1 MQAAGVLLALL
12 LSGSQATPDAPFGSM
27 PIPVSVAELAA
38 TAGLQRADP
47 STLPIDIVRL
57 LFATPERARDQL
69 SGRRA
74 AVVAALE
81 RTGSGGDFLPLPL
94 SPRTWR
100 SHILGVEV
108 ANKGLAAA
116 IFSRRATALVYHGLF
131 ALDPPTLAWI
141 DANPSVLGTLLKHP
155 GITATYARSI
165 YVRNGAIVT
174 PGENADAV
182 WKEIVG
188 ADPRDPEAF
197 IAKLIGSREGRLAV
211 FYDAVTHLDAPR
223 RRFALGLAS
232 DPNRI
237 GRLQRLIDVGT
248 RDTPGSALEI
258 YPFMRP
264 NVDLALLFRQLTLDS
279 RDLPRG
285 PSKHVWTEA
294 FGEALSLSDSSGPAD
309 AAWLA
314 GLILKPGGAAPGRRD
329 TYRFAQRVF
338 ASDTFVVTSVLVA
351 ALQGISSYP
360 SLMLLLEN
368 NGLQSAAAYGAAAR
382 AAGALS
388 GDEHALA
395 MFQGTLAIVDR
406 ARHAG
411 TLSRDEA
418 QSLIDALVRAASTRP
433 ARAALLGVLKNGL
446 PSRWSGDTEAA
457 VLSAMAGTPPSTPPI
472 LEWEG
477 QRYSVD
483 LAHPELRRLTSI
495 RRSQQETPL
504 GEAIATATPDNMS
517 SLAHS
522 LMGLVYAVAL
532 GEPDSQASKGG
543 QVWRRHRFSTG
554 TPGTGYLAWRP
565 ATEEFG
571 SGGWRLTGSLL
582 RLDLAL
588 AHLTLRRIDPT
599 EMPPESGIGTMD
611 RRALTRSIALMDPRT
626 LSDAARDAAAAAL
639 ARGRARVA
647 VLAARP
653 ETLEAIGAE
662 AALSEW
668 RRAGLRWQFVHDAAR
683 VLGTFTLLELFR
695 LGGGTAPPGW
705 GAAVDALGG
714 CYCLRM
720 PDYLPWE
727 EYTGR
732 PSSGQLGTQLADVML
747 RTAEALSA
755 RRLPAMLMRDV
766 AAFAMQDTLDS
777 GRMAYFDD
785 WLSLAFAA
793 RDLKDDRFDDYVAAL
808 TASGP
813 LVPIRKNVPK

>member
-12 LSGSQATPDAPFGSM
+12 LSGPQAPPDAPSYSM

-38 TAGLQRADP
+38 AAGLQRADP
-47 STLPIDIVRL
+47 SSLPIDIVRL
-57 LFATPERARDQL
+57 LFAAPERARDQL

-74 AVVAALE
+74 AVRAALE
-81 RTGSGGDFLPLPL
+81 RTGRGGDLLPLPL
-94 SPRTWR
+94 SPQTWR
-100 SHILGVEV
+100 RHILGVEV

-141 DANPSVLGTLLKHP
+141 DDNPAVLGTLLKYP

-182 WKEIVG
+182 WKAIVG
-188 ADPRDPEAF
+188 ADPRDPDAF

-237 GRLQRLIDVGT
+237 GRLQKLIDVGT
-248 RDTPGSALEI
+248 RDTPGSGLEI

-264 NVDLALLFRQLTLDS
+264 NVDLALLFRQLALDS
-279 RDLPRG
+279 RDRPRG
-285 PSKHVWTEA
+285 PSKHVWTEV
-294 FGEALSLSDSSGPAD
+294 FGEPLSESTGPAD

-314 GLILKPGGAAPGRRD
+314 GLILKPGGAASGRRD
-329 TYRFAQRVF
+329 TYRFAQRVL
-338 ASDTFVVTSVLVA
+338 ASETFVITPELVA
-351 ALQGISSYP
+351 ALQGFSSYP
-360 SLMLLLEN
+360 TLMLLLES
-368 NGLQSAAAYGAAAR
+368 NGLQSAAAYAAAAR
-382 AAGALS
+382 AADAVS

-395 MFQGTLAIVDR
+395 MFQGTLVIVDR

-418 QSLIDALVRAASTRP
+418 QRLIDALVRAASTRP
-433 ARAALLGVLKNGL
+433 ARGALLSVLKNGL

-457 VLSAMAGTPPSTPPI
+457 VLSAVAGTPPTTPSI

-477 QRYSVD
+477 QQYSVD
-483 LAHPELRRLTSI
+483 LAHPELRRLTSL

-571 SGGWRLTGSLL
+571 GGGWRLTGSLL

-611 RRALTRSIALMDPRT
+611 RRTLTRSIALMDPRT

-647 VLAARP
+647 ALAAHP
-653 ETLEAIGAE
+653 ETLEAILAE
-662 AALSEW
+662 AAVSEW
-668 RRAGLRWQFVHDAAR
+668 RRAGLRWQFLHDATGVPGA
-683 VLGTFTLLELFR
+683 FTLLELFR

-755 RRLPAMLMRDV
+755 RRLPATLMRDV

-777 GRMAYFDD
+777 GRMGYFDD